1 MAEPQI
7 TIVMPTLNLDRGAKT
22 MKLARSTAG
31 VETVGVLLV
40 DFKMRGAVK
49 LNNALF
55 KAALHLQT
63 PFICYLND
71 DTIPS
76 QRDWLKL
83 LVQGLTMNAK
93 YGMACPSGECST
105 TPQRSGQPG
114 DPFEVHLVK
123 GPLAWFCAVVRR
135 QVFVD
140 TGLFD
145 EDFIHYGDESDF
157 VQRAQRKGWAQI
169 WVKGVYIKH
178 LRAVS
183 TQDNKQ
189 LRNQW
194 AKHDK
199 SLYRRKWVNKGAKR
213 RRAKAVKANA

>member
-1 MAEPQI
+1 MADPLC
-7 TIVMPTLNLDRGAKT
+7 TIVMPTLDLDRGAQT
-22 MKLARSTAG
+22 MRLARSTAG
-31 VETVGVLLV
+31 VETDGLLLV

-55 KAALHLQT
+55 KAALHLET

-83 LVQGLTMNAK
+83 LIQGLRQNNRF
-93 YGMACPSGECST
+93 GMACPSGECST
-105 TPQRSGQPG
+105 TPQKSGRPG
-114 DPFEVHLVK
+114 DPFEVHVVK
-123 GPLAWFCAVVRR
+123 GPLAWFVAAVRAEALRDV
-135 QVFVD
+135 
-140 TGLFD
+140 GLFD
-145 EDFIHYGDESDF
+145 EGFIHYGDESDW
-157 VQRAQRKGWAQI
+157 VQRARRKGWKQI

-178 LRAVS
+178 LRGNHNENGA
-183 TQDNKQ
+183 

-199 SLYRRKWVNKGAKR
+199 RRYRKKWVNRPKGGTGDG
-213 RRAKAVKANA
+213 

>member
-1 MAEPQI
+1 MADPLC
-7 TIVMPTLNLDRGAKT
+7 TIVCPTLDLDRGAQT
-22 MKLARSTAG
+22 MRLARSTAG
-31 VETVGVLLV
+31 VETDGLLLV
-40 DFKMRGAVK
+40 DYKMRGAVK

-55 KAALHLQT
+55 KAALHLET

-83 LVQGLTMNAK
+83 LIQGLRMNSR

-105 TPQRSGQPG
+105 TPQKSGKPG
-114 DPFEVHLVK
+114 DPFSVHVVK
-123 GPLAWFCAVVRR
+123 GPLAWFVAAVRAEALRDV
-135 QVFVD
+135 
-140 TGLFD
+140 GLFD
-145 EDFIHYGDESDF
+145 EGFIHYGDESDW
-157 VQRAQRKGWAQI
+157 VQRARRKGWQQI

-178 LRAVS
+178 LRGNHNENGA
-183 TQDNKQ
+183 

-199 SLYRRKWVNKGAKR
+199 RRYRRKWVHKPKGGMG
-213 RRAKAVKANA
+213 NG

>member
-1 MAEPQI
+1 
-7 TIVMPTLNLDRGAKT
+7 
-22 MKLARSTAG
+22 
-31 VETVGVLLV
+31 
-40 DFKMRGAVK
+40 MRGAVK

-55 KAALHLQT
+55 KAALYLQT

-76 QRDWLKL
+76 QRDWCKL
-83 LVQGLTMNAK
+83 LVQGLQMNAK

-105 TPQRSGQPG
+105 TPQRSGKPG
-114 DPFEVHLVK
+114 DPFEIHVVK

-145 EDFIHYGDESDF
+145 ENFIHYGDESDF
-157 VQRAQRKGWAQI
+157 VQRARRKGWAQI

-183 TQDNKQ
+183 TQDNKG
-189 LRNQW
+189 LRTQW

-199 SLYRRKWVNKGAKR
+199 RLYRKKWVNKGAAKR
-213 RRAKAVKANA
+213 RQTQGVKA